1 MLSGR
6 PRYHLFVRDIT
17 FWRWIYGLA
26 LVLTVLVFWFFV
38 EPSDGEPLLGSVA
51 LFVLYFLCNL
61 LMLTLL
67 VEFALW
73 AYDAVLD
80 FASFM
85 AELLGLR

>member
-6 PRYHLFVRDIT
+6 PRYRLFVRDIT
-17 FWRWIYGLA
+17 LWRWVYGLA
-26 LVLTVLVFWFFV
+26 LGLTVPVFWFLV
-38 EPSDGEPLLGSVA
+38 EPSDGEPLLGWVA
-51 LFVLYFLCNL
+51 IVVVIFLFNL
-61 LMLTLL
+61 LMSTLL
-67 VEFALW
+67 VGFALW